1 MTPTLHV
8 DGPIATLVLDA
19 PPGNPTD
26 RAFFSALTA
35 LTRDTLPALDVVGL
49 VIHGR
54 GRHFSSGADVEELRA
69 RVTSGPADAVHREL
83 GAHAAAL
90 SALEALP
97 YPVVAA
103 IDGCCLGSGLELA
116 LACRARIATRRALLG
131 LPEVTFDLMPGCGG
145 TVRLP
150 ACVGVGP
157 ALDLALTGRFVDAD
171 EAHRMGLVDAL
182 VSAGDLLPA
191 ARRMA
196 RFLSGGREVR

>member
-26 RAFFSALTA
+26 RAFFSALRA
-35 LTRDTLPALDVVGL
+35 LTRDTLPALEVVGL

-69 RVTSGPADAVHREL
+69 RVTAGPAEAVHQEL

-103 IDGCCLGSGLELA
+103 ID
-116 LACRARIATRRALLG
+116 ALL
-131 LPEVTFDLMPGCGG
+131 T
-145 TVRLP
+145 
-150 ACVGVGP
+150 
-157 ALDLALTGRFVDAD
+157 
-171 EAHRMGLVDAL
+171 
-182 VSAGDLLPA
+182 
-191 ARRMA
+191 
-196 RFLSGGREVR
+196 